1 MSQPMSPLSDLSLGH
16 SLRRSLQRSFQRT
29 GPALLLLCAGA
40 LSCDSVPPAA
50 VEEGSQSLTIGSDT
64 ELLRT
69 LRSIEVNPISPV
81 LQADL
86 NTKATQSFKV
96 LARYNDRS
104 IRDVTA
110 AASFTVDSP
119 MVGSVTGG
127 TFESAARATTQIDAT
142 AITVRYKEG
151 AVEATVK
158 VNLTVVW
165 LRTSGPTKDLF
176 FTLPHMAPAQSQT
189 AAFGTS
195 YQSLDAFLA
204 VDTTGSMG
212 SEITAL
218 KSGLDTT
225 LVPAVQAAV
234 RDSWF
239 GVGAVE
245 DFPSGS
251 YGSPGCNGGPDDQ
264 PFILLSAM
272 GSDLMATRTAV
283 ASLLRGAAPRGC
295 GADTPEGQMEALYQ
309 IATGA
314 GNVVGG
320 VVNIPAHKDKGRGG
334 VEFRTGSLPVVA
346 MLSDASFHSVGDA
359 APATC
364 YMTDVSYT
372 GATAMAAHT
381 RTATATALKNL
392 CARVVGLSVVTVT
405 EEGCLAT
412 KDLRQMATDTGAVV
426 PPEAWDAGTRPA
438 GCAAGQCCTGMAGA
452 GEAPNASGLCPL
464 VTRLSRG
471 ATDVGAQLGA
481 GITRLARFSPSEV
494 SLVLSGVTTAI
505 DGTALPA
512 GKTTA
517 DFLQPVKPVDGTA
530 PAMPSGLK
538 APVVS
543 GDRFTG
549 VIPGSTL
556 RFTVE
561 AKNDFITSSSRPQS
575 FKAKLTTMASGCA
588 VLDERDVLILVP
600 AS

>member
-1 MSQPMSPLSDLSLGH
+1 
-16 SLRRSLQRSFQRT
+16 
-29 GPALLLLCAGA
+29 
-40 LSCDSVPPAA
+40 
-50 VEEGSQSLTIGSDT
+50 
-64 ELLRT
+64 
-69 LRSIEVNPISPV
+69 
-81 LQADL
+81 
-86 NTKATQSFKV
+86 
-96 LARYNDRS
+96 
-104 IRDVTA
+104 
-110 AASFTVDSP
+110 
-119 MVGSVTGG
+119 
-127 TFESAARATTQIDAT
+127 
-142 AITVRYKEG
+142 
-151 AVEATVK
+151 
-158 VNLTVVW
+158 
-165 LRTSGPTKDLF
+165 
-176 FTLPHMAPAQSQT
+176 
-189 AAFGTS
+189 
-195 YQSLDAFLA
+195 
-204 VDTTGSMG
+204 MG

-218 KSGLDTT
+218 KNSLETAFA
-225 LVPAVQAAV
+225 PAVQAAV

-245 DFPSGS
+245 DFPAGS

-272 GSDLMATRTAV
+272 SSDFMATRTAV
-283 ASLLRGAAPRGC
+283 ASLLRGASPRGC
-295 GADTPEGQMEALYQ
+295 GADTAEGQMEALYQ

-314 GNVVGG
+314 GNVVPG

-346 MLSDASFHSVGDA
+346 MISDAVFHSVGDA

-364 YMTDVSYT
+364 FMENVSYT

-381 RTATATALKNL
+381 RTATTTALKNL
-392 CARVVGLSVVTVT
+392 CARVVGISFLLGS
-405 EEGCLAT
+405 EDGCLAT
-412 KDLRQMATDTGAVV
+412 KDLRQMATDTGALV

-438 GCAAGQCCTGMAGA
+438 GCASGQCCTGLAGA

-464 VTRLSRG
+464 VVGMSPS

-481 GITRLARFSPSEV
+481 GIARLARFSPSEV
-494 SLVLSGVTTAI
+494 SLVLSGGTTAI

-517 DFLQPVKPVDGTA
+517 DFLMPVKPVDGTA
-530 PAMPSGLK
+530 PATPSGLK

-561 AKNDFITSSSRPQS
+561 AKNDFISSGSKPQA

-588 VLDERDVLILVP
+588 VLEERDVLILVP
-600 AS
+600 